1 MSPLPTKTGPTTY
14 AGEFLHQIFS
24 ARRVRTQS
32 GSEREQ
38 FFAELLAA
46 TNANME
52 SEARLF
58 GAKYFLLQAG

>member
-1 MSPLPTKTGPTTY
+1 LPTKTGPTTY

-58 GAKYFLLQAG
+58 GAK